1 MSGAISS
8 VLYAQSDAGTSTYGN
23 APHRRELLIPVMEL
37 SQNDESAARVA
48 ALELRVMNMAALVR
62 GLLAEVLDLQAV
74 SSTLSRENDELDRQ
88 ELRRGAV
95 VWSPVS
101 AEPLSSS
108 LPTAVSPDG
117 STLIRPRGTRQP
129 DLPVAPAA
137 PEMVRIMQSDGTM
150 KMEPRYGEARH
161 IDSSGG
167 YGRNR
172 KDKPGSSNQ
181 SPLMYA
187 AEEEKPDRAKM

>member
-1 MSGAISS
+1 
-8 VLYAQSDAGTSTYGN
+8 
-23 APHRRELLIPVMEL
+23 MEL

-48 ALELRVMNMAALVR
+48 TLELRVMNLEALVR
-62 GLLAEVLDLQAV
+62 GLLAELLDLQAV
-74 SSTLSRENDELDRQ
+74 SMTLSRENDELDRQ
-88 ELRRGAV
+88 ELRRGTV

-101 AEPLSSS
+101 AESLSSS
-108 LPTAVSPDG
+108 LPPAVSPDG

-137 PEMVRIMQSDGTM
+137 PEMVRIMQADGTM
-150 KMEPRYGEARH
+150 KMEPRYGEAKH

-172 KDKPGSSNQ
+172 KDKSGSSNQ
-181 SPLMYA
+181 NPLIYA
-187 AEEEKPDRAKM
+187 AEEEKPDRAKV